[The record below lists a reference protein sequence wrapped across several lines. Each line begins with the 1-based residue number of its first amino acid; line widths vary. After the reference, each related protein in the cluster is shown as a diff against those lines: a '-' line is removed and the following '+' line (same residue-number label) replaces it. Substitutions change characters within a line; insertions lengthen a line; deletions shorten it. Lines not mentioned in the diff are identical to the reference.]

1 MMSTSEPLT
10 DPDTGVTYSPRQQ
23 GSGLMPA
30 ARRPVT
36 SPAYLLVGEKEG
48 NDGKVS

>member
-23 GSGLMPA
+23 GSGLMQLQEA
-30 ARRPVT
+30 VT
-36 SPAYLLVGEKEG
+36 SPAYLLGR
-48 NDGKVS
+48 